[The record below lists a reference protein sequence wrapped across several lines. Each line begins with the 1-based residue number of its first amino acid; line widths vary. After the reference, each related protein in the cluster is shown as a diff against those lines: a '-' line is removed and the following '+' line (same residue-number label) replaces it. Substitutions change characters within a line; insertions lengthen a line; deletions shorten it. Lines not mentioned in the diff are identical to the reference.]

1 MSAYTFSSR
10 EGLLSSHGSL
20 FFFFYLLYLEKR
32 FQIFDLKDRSYMHH
46 ILPVFEVI

>member
-20 FFFFYLLYLEKR
+20 FFFF
-32 FQIFDLKDRSYMHH
+32 
-46 ILPVFEVI
+46 LPVVSRETFPDF